1 MAQSPLTEPG
11 AREGPLPLP
20 RARRPRGVTRER
32 ILDVALEL
40 FNEQG
45 YDQTSLREIAARVG
59 VTKAALYYH
68 FEHKEDILLE
78 LHLRLHALGREA
90 FDQLGN
96 LEDGPE
102 IVAAWEGLL
111 SQLVDQIISN
121 PELFI
126 FHQRNH
132 RALQQIQDT
141 DRHRAENEDIEQ
153 QMRRVLASPHIPPA
167 QRVRMACA
175 TGAVLVA
182 LMGAAGP
189 PMGGAALFGDLSSD
203 ELAELVRDSIHNLL
217 TVPKD
222 PTASTAA
229 SRRSSLSA
237 SA

>member
-1 MAQSPLTEPG
+1 MAQPPLTEP
-11 AREGPLPLP
+11 ATAEEPVL

-45 YDQTSLREIAARVG
+45 YDQASLREIAKRVG

-78 LHLRLHALGREA
+78 LHLRVHALGREA
-90 FDQLGN
+90 FERLGA

-111 SQLVDQIISN
+111 GSFIDQIMSH

-126 FHQRNH
+126 FHQRNR
-132 RALQQIQDT
+132 RALQQIQDNE
-141 DRHRAENEDIEQ
+141 RHRAENEDIEQ
-153 QMRRVLASPHIPPA
+153 QMRRVLASAEIPPA

-175 TGAVLVA
+175 AGAVLVA
-182 LMGAAGP
+182 V
-189 PMGGAALFGDLSSD
+189 MGGAGPLADGGGLFGDLSPD
-203 ELAELVRDSIHNLL
+203 ELADLVRESIHNLL
-217 TVPKD
+217 AAPND
-222 PTASTAA
+222 ATAA
-229 SRRSSLSA
+229 SAALRPASRSA
-237 SA
+237 AA